1 MAKHLEGKVVIVT
14 GSGQGIGRGIA
25 VGLAREGAK
34 VLTNN
39 RKPKGYSASQFRR
52 EDMPE
57 EDWKE
62 LCRLKGDAEMT
73 AEIISSEG
81 GEAMPFYGDCSDW
94 GTAEKMVRA
103 AVEKWG
109 RIDIIVNNAAGTG
122 TGSVEA
128 MTEEN
133 WDHFNTGR
141 TKAAIALMHFAF
153 PYMKAQGYGRIV
165 NIASDAWVGLAGN
178 SGYSCSTAGMVGL
191 TYAAAKE
198 LDQFGITVNC
208 LCPQGASP
216 AHAVEYTKLSR
227 EITAAGHA
235 PDEKVLKMVEAD
247 HGDPAN
253 LAPFITVLCEEEG
266 DYINGSIFSVTSAGK
281 VRMYSYPECGPMLYN
296 NGEPWDVDVLR
307 TKVKEELTGP
317 DYKAPGKAY
326 GWS

>member
-153 PYMKAQGYGRIV
+153 PGVRQDRQYRQRRLGRP
-165 NIASDAWVGLAGN
+165 GRKFRLF
-178 SGYSCSTAGMVGL
+178 L
-191 TYAAAKE
+191 
-198 LDQFGITVNC
+198 LDC
-208 LCPQGASP
+208 
-216 AHAVEYTKLSR
+216 R
-227 EITAAGHA
+227 
-235 PDEKVLKMVEAD
+235 
-247 HGDPAN
+247 HG
-253 LAPFITVLCEEEG
+253 
-266 DYINGSIFSVTSAGK
+266 
-281 VRMYSYPECGPMLYN
+281 
-296 NGEPWDVDVLR
+296 
-307 TKVKEELTGP
+307 GP
-317 DYKAPGKAY
+317 DIRRGQGTGSVWYHGELSLPPGRFP
-326 GWS
+326 GSRGGIQ